1 MLSREEGG
9 CKIILEQGG
18 LTKLKQLLL
27 SKEDLKILQAGVR
40 VLGGLTHNSKE
51 RVGIQHHLRTGRSG
65 QAQTTPTVQGRLEDS
80 PSWCESSWGLDTQQQ
95 RKGRYTTS
103 S

>member
-40 VLGGLTHNSKE
+40 VLGGLTQNSKE
-51 RVGIQHHLRTGRSG
+51 RVYLFIGFYFYAPKGTLGGI
-65 QAQTTPTVQGRLEDS
+65 
-80 PSWCESSWGLDTQQQ
+80 
-95 RKGRYTTS
+95 
-103 S
+103 

>member
-18 LTKLKQLLL
+18 LAKLKQLLL

-51 RVGIQHHLRTGRSG
+51 RVYLFLGFYFLINPFHSE
-65 QAQTTPTVQGRLEDS
+65 TPNDVQS
-80 PSWCESSWGLDTQQQ
+80 VV
-95 RKGRYTTS
+95 
-103 S
+103 